1 MFHNSETKTILVKEL
16 SERKWYSTI
25 TEIPYSSVSSIEFRL
40 HNNEGSGFASSLTF
54 AKFPLRPALNVG
66 PCLPSRWIQVGVPA
80 NQRKG
85 LIGEDSDWW
94 RGRNFLLHLLPSVPV
109 LGQLPESVAGTTSPL
124 KGLAKTEARESDPEK
139 R

>member
-1 MFHNSETKTILVKEL
+1 MFHNSEAKTILVKEL
-16 SERKWYSTI
+16 RERKWYSTI

-85 LIGEDSDWW
+85 LIGEDSDWSH
-94 RGRNFLLHLLPSVPV
+94 FLLHLLPAVPV

-124 KGLAKTEARESDPEK
+124 KGLAKTRESDPEK

>member
-1 MFHNSETKTILVKEL
+1 MFHNSETKTILVIKEL

-25 TEIPYSSVSSIEFRL
+25 TEIPFSSVSSIEFRL

-85 LIGEDSDWW
+85 LIGEDSDWSH
-94 RGRNFLLHLLPSVPV
+94 FLLHLLPSVPV